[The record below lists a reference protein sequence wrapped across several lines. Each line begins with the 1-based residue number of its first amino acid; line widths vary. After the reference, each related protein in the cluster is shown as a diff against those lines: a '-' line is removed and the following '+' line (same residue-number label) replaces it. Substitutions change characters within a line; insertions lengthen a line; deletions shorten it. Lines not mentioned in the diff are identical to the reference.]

1 MAEFDALL
9 KKRHKSS
16 RNTKTV
22 DQKYK
27 DEYHEESPGNV
38 KDKLAYSYITQQY
51 KNNIVTDQKLCRG
64 SKELHHM
71 ASSYLCYLKSNR
83 KYQSLFNEYHSKS
96 NRSIAET
103 AGIVGLRVPKTYD
116 A

>member
-1 MAEFDALL
+1 MHNKFVSCVLENLL
-9 KKRHKSS
+9 IM
-16 RNTKTV
+16 
-22 DQKYK
+22 
-27 DEYHEESPGNV
+27 ESFLFFKGNV